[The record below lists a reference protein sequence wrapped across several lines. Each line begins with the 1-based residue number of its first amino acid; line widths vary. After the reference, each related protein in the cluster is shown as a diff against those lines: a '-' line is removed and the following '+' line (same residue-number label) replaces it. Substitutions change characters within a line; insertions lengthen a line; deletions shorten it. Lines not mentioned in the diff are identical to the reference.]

1 MKIEQKQWT
10 KATGWTPTTPEL
22 SLESAELVLVF
33 GAIALLR
40 EPELVEPIRR
50 FYPAAHILGCS
61 TAGEIC
67 GPQVSDDSLVVT
79 AIHFEHTQFRAAQ
92 VSLAETPDSFEAGES
107 IAQKLLQPVHNTA
120 TGAEDK
126 LAHVLLLSDGLKV
139 NGSKF
144 VSGMM
149 KHMPAGITM
158 TGGLAGGGS
167 HLGETLV
174 FRDNVPGPDTI
185 AAVGLYGSRLKV
197 GYGSL
202 GGWDPFGPE
211 RLITKSKGNILY
223 ELDGQSA
230 LELYK
235 RYLGEYAKG
244 LPATGLFFPLSI
256 RSHPGEPP
264 VVRAFLAV
272 DEKTQ
277 SLTFSG
283 DIPEGAYA
291 RLMKGNF
298 DRLIEGAACAARTS
312 YQAIG
317 SVAPDLAILI
327 SCVGRKLV
335 LKQRIEEEVEAVRDI
350 LGGHTVMTGFYSHG
364 EISPFAPGARC
375 ELHNQTMSITTLS
388 EI

>member
-10 KATGWTPTTPEL
+10 KANGWTITP
-22 SLESAELVLVF
+22 SAPPLESAELVLVF
-33 GAIALLR
+33 GAIDVLR
-40 EPELVEPIRR
+40 KCELIEAIRR
-50 FYPAAHILGCS
+50 FYPVAHLLGCS

-67 GPQVSDDSLVVT
+67 GPQVADSSLVVT
-79 AIHFEHTQFRAAQ
+79 ALHLEHTRFRVAQ
-92 VSLAETPDSFEAGES
+92 VNLADAPDSFDAGES
-107 IAQKLLQPVHNTA
+107 IAQKLSHSIQGDSNGP
-120 TGAEDK
+120 EEK
-126 LAHVLLLSDGLKV
+126 LAHVLVLCDGLKT

-144 VSGMM
+144 VAGLT
-149 KHMPAGITM
+149 KHLPVGVTM

-174 FRDNVPGPDTI
+174 FRDNVPEPTTI
-185 AAVGLYGSRLKV
+185 AALGLYGSRIKIS
-197 GYGSL
+197 YGSS
-202 GGWDPFGPE
+202 GGWDSFGPE
-211 RLITKSKGNILY
+211 RLVTKSEGNILY
-223 ELDGQSA
+223 ELDGKPVLA
-230 LELYK
+230 LYK
-235 RYLGEYAKG
+235 QYLGEYAQG

-256 RSHPGEPP
+256 RTHPGEPP

-298 DRLIEGAACAARTS
+298 DRLIEGAATAARTS
-312 YQAIG
+312 CQPIG
-317 SVAPDLAILI
+317 SLAPELAILI

-335 LKQRIEEEVEAVRDI
+335 LKQRIEEEVEAVCGI
-350 LGGHTVMTGFYSHG
+350 LGDRAVMTGFYSHG
-364 EISPFAPGARC
+364 EISPFTPGARC

>member
-1 MKIEQKQWT
+1 LPPK
-10 KATGWTPTTPEL
+10 
-22 SLESAELVLVF
+22 SAELILAF
-33 GAIALLR
+33 GAIAVLR
-40 EPELVEPIRR
+40 ETERVEEIRQ
-50 FYPAAHILGCS
+50 FYPSAHILGCS

-67 GPQVSDDSLVVT
+67 GAQVSDNSLVVT
-79 AIHFEHTQFRAAQ
+79 ALHMEHTQFRSAQ
-92 VSLAETPDSFEAGES
+92 ISLAQTPDSFSAGER
-107 IAQKLLQPVHNTA
+107 IAQALPPSVDDA
-120 TGAEDK
+120 RTGNAEK
-126 LAHVLLLSDGLKV
+126 LAHVLVLCDGLKV

-144 VSGMM
+144 VSGMT
-149 KHMPAGITM
+149 KHLPAGITL

-174 FRDNVPGPDTI
+174 FRDNAPEPDTI
-185 AAVGLYGSRLKV
+185 AAVGFYGSRLKV

-202 GGWDPFGPE
+202 GGWDSFGAE
-211 RLITKSKGNILY
+211 RLITKSRDNILY
-223 ELDGQSA
+223 ELDGKSA
-230 LELYK
+230 LDLYK
-235 RYLGEYAKG
+235 RYLGEHAKG

-256 RSHPGEPP
+256 RAHPGEAP
-264 VVRAFLAV
+264 VVRAFLGV

-277 SLTFSG
+277 SLSFSG

-298 DRLIEGAACAARTS
+298 DRLIEGAAIAARAS
-312 YQAIG
+312 HQAPD

-335 LKQRIEEEVEAVRDI
+335 LKLRIEEEVEAVRDV
-350 LGGHTVMTGFYSHG
+350 LGRNTVMSGFYSHG
-364 EISPFAPGARC
+364 EISPFAPGAKC